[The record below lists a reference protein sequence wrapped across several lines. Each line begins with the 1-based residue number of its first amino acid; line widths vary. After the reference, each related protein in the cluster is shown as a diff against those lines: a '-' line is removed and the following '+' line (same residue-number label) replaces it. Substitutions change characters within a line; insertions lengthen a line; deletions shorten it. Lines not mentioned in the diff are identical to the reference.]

1 MPTIPVSVIVT
12 TKNEEDNIAACLN
25 SLRDFDEVIVVDSAS
40 KDRTKKISEEL
51 GVSVYNFCWNGL
63 YPKKRQWCL
72 DYISTKHDR
81 IFFVDADEVL
91 SADLCAEIAALDWS
105 CAGYFVQGQYRFDG
119 RLLQHGLRNNK
130 LVLFDKTIIGFPVVD
145 DLGLVGMGEMEGHYQ
160 PVCKRGFEGARLGQV
175 KAPLVHAAFEDR
187 HKWQARHERYAQWEA
202 GMNARNAWPKD
213 PVVSRERLK
222 RIFRVLPFRGIAA
235 FVQSYIWKLGFLD
248 GAAGFKF
255 AASRAQY
262 YAMILA
268 ASKARDSSRE
278 TTTGKPEPQ
287 L

>member
-1 MPTIPVSVIVT
+1 MSAIPVSVIVT
-12 TKNEEDNIAACLN
+12 TKNEEDNIATCLN
-25 SLRDFDEVIVVDSAS
+25 SLRDFDEVIVVDSDS
-40 KDRTKKISEEL
+40 NDRTKDIAEQR
-51 GVSVYNFCWNGL
+51 GASVYNFRWNGL
-63 YPKKRQWCL
+63 YPKKRQWCI
-72 DYISTKHDR
+72 DYVSTKHDR

-91 SADLCAEIAALDWS
+91 SVKLCEEIAVLDWS

-130 LVLFDKTIIGFPVVD
+130 LVLFDKTIIEFPVVD
-145 DLGLVGMGEMEGHYQ
+145 DLGIHGMGEMEGHYQ
-160 PVCKRGFEGARLGQV
+160 PVCKRGFEGARLGQI
-175 KAPLVHAAFEDR
+175 KTPLVHAAFEDR
-187 HKWQARHERYAQWEA
+187 NKWQARHERYAEWEA

-213 PVVSRERLK
+213 PVAGRERLK
-222 RIFRVLPFRGIAA
+222 RLFRALPFRGVAA

-255 AASRAQY
+255 AICRAQY
-262 YAMILA
+262 YAMISA
-268 ASKARDSSRE
+268 ASKARGNSHG